1 MTARKVA
8 AKAEGAC
15 ETGLCPMPSG
25 PKPRDLVEVVAQ
37 IRVLRDE
44 GKTVPEI
51 CEALEVSYHVV
62 NQVIQQS
69 YKMAM
74 DTPAVFERQERLRLG
89 LDAA

>member
-1 MTARKVA
+1 
-8 AKAEGAC
+8 
-15 ETGLCPMPSG
+15 MPSG

>member
-1 MTARKVA
+1 
-8 AKAEGAC
+8 
-15 ETGLCPMPSG
+15 MPSG
-25 PKPRDLVEVVAQ
+25 QKPRELTVVVGQ
-37 IRVLRDE
+37 IKELRVE

-74 DTPAVFERQERLRLG
+74 DTPGVFERQERLRLG
-89 LDAA
+89 LD